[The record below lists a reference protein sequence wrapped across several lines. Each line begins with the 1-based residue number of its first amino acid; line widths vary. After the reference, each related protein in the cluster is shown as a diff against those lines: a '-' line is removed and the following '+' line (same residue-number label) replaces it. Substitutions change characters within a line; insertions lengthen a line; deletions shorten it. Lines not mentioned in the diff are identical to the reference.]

1 MPSDKPWRAAVNF
14 VRAAAIAAL
23 MTGSSLAPA
32 MAKQTQV
39 FDQTECPTYFV
50 GTWQLYT
57 PFVSSDGVNLGG
69 KSWDI
74 VFAKDGTFT
83 LKIMIFAEGSPNV
96 GESTDKG
103 SWTAKAAKAKNA
115 CEVSLKGEK
124 KSYMETYTVTGSDS
138 FESGDT
144 RGTRE
149 RQR

>member
-1 MPSDKPWRAAVNF
+1 MSSDKPWRAAVNF
-14 VRAAAIAAL
+14 VRAAASVAL
-23 MTGSSLAPA
+23 MTGASLVPA
-32 MAKQTQV
+32 MAKQTQI

-69 KSWDI
+69 RSWDI

-96 GESTDKG
+96 GEDTDKG
-103 SWTAKAAKAKNA
+103 TWSAKASKTKNA

-124 KSYMETYTVTGSDS
+124 EIYTETYTVTGSDS
-138 FESGDT
+138 FESGET
-144 RGTRE
+144 RGTRTKTP
-149 RQR
+149 